1 MSPGGT
7 ADIEYV
13 KNFILAR
20 RNGKIIYCVVYV
32 VMIYIFETYVGSWN
46 IECSLGE
53 DTLLSF
59 YKDIFMYI
67 LGKSQNSYK

>member
-1 MSPGGT
+1 M
-7 ADIEYV
+7 
-13 KNFILAR
+13 
-20 RNGKIIYCVVYV
+20 
-32 VMIYIFETYVGSWN
+32 VMINIFETYVSSWS

-67 LGKSQNSYK
+67 LDKSPNSFK